1 MWVKIC
7 GLTNPD
13 DAQHALEAGADALGF
28 IFVRRSP
35 RYLPAHDPDWQSW
48 LPTLQGATRVLVVSD
63 PTELPDGWEQCFE
76 VVQLIWEPVSSALT
90 PQSLTGVSFV
100 EPPPLGSPCTQGEP
114 SLGSPREAGRPLPAH
129 GSPREAGRPLPAHG
143 SPREAGQP
151 LPAHGSPREAGRP
164 LPAHGSPREAGGT
177 LRRGADS
184 NPTLWLALRFPPECA
199 ADDILQ
205 TLDALHAHAER
216 FVLDTYHPTLLG
228 GTGLT
233 QDWARLRE
241 VCARAPRPILLAGG
255 LTPENV
261 ADAIRTARPAGVDV
275 SSGVEAAPG
284 RKDPDK
290 VRQFIHNAKTALEG
304 ERG

>member
-48 LPTLQGATRVLVVSD
+48 LPTLQGATRVLVISD
-63 PTELPDGWEQCFE
+63 PAELPDGWAQCFE
-76 VVQLIWEPVSSALT
+76 AVQWVVREPVSCVLT
-90 PQSLTGVSFV
+90 LQSLLRAIFA
-100 EPPPLGSPCTQGEP
+100 EPPPSGSPCTQGEP
-114 SLGSPREAGRPLPAH
+114 SLDSPREAGEPAPVF
-129 GSPREAGRPLPAHG
+129 GSLREVGEPAPVFGSLREAGEPAPVFG
-143 SPREAGQP
+143 F
-151 LPAHGSPREAGRP
+151 
-164 LPAHGSPREAGGT
+164 PREAGGT
-177 LRRGADS
+177 LRRGAE
-184 NPTLWLALRFPPECA
+184 NPNLALWLALRFPPECT
-199 ADDILQ
+199 ADAILQ

-290 VRQFIHNAKTALEG
+290 VRAFIGNAKTALEG

>member
-28 IFVRRSP
+28 IFVRQSP
-35 RYLPAHDPDWQSW
+35 RYLPAHDPDWQAW
-48 LPTLQGATRVLVVSD
+48 LSRLQGATRVLVVSD
-63 PTELPDGWEQCFE
+63 PAELPDGWAQCFE
-76 VVQLIWEPVSSALT
+76 AVQWVVREPVSCVLT
-90 PQSLTGVSFV
+90 LQSLLRAIFA
-100 EPPPLGSPCTQGEP
+100 EPPPSGSPCTQGEP
-114 SLGSPREAGRPLPAH
+114 N
-129 GSPREAGRPLPAHG
+129 
-143 SPREAGQP
+143 
-151 LPAHGSPREAGRP
+151 
-164 LPAHGSPREAGGT
+164 HGSPREAGGT
-177 LRRGADS
+177 LRRGGEHS
-184 NPTLWLALRFPPECA
+184 NLTLWLALRFPPECT
-199 ADDILQ
+199 ADAILQ

-216 FVLDTYHPTLLG
+216 FVLDTYHPSLLG

-284 RKDPDK
+284 RKDPAK
-290 VRQFIHNAKTALEG
+290 VRAFIGNAKTALEG

>member
-28 IFVRRSP
+28 IFVRQSP
-35 RYLPAHDPDWQSW
+35 RYLPAHDPDWQAW
-48 LPTLQGATRVLVVSD
+48 LPVLQGATRVLVVSD
-63 PTELPDGWEQCFE
+63 PTELPDGWERCFE
-76 VVQLIWEPVSSALT
+76 AVQWVVREPVSCVLT
-90 PQSLTGVSFV
+90 LQSLLRAIFA
-100 EPPPLGSPCTQGEP
+100 EPPPSGSPCTQGEP
-114 SLGSPREAGRPLPAH
+114 N
-129 GSPREAGRPLPAHG
+129 
-143 SPREAGQP
+143 
-151 LPAHGSPREAGRP
+151 
-164 LPAHGSPREAGGT
+164 HGSPREAGGT
-177 LRRGADS
+177 LRRGGEHS
-184 NPTLWLALRFPPECA
+184 NLTLWLALRFPPECT
-199 ADDILQ
+199 ADAILQ

-284 RKDPDK
+284 RKDPAK
-290 VRQFIHNAKTALEG
+290 VRAFIGNAKTALEG

>member
-13 DAQHALEAGADALGF
+13 DAVCALHAGADALGF
-28 IFVRRSP
+28 IFVCQSP

-48 LPTLQGATRVLVVSD
+48 LPTLQGATRVLVISD
-63 PTELPDGWEQCFE
+63 PAELPNGWEQCFE
-76 VVQLIWEPVSSALT
+76 AVQWVVREPVSCVLT
-90 PQSLTGVSFV
+90 LQSLLRAIFA
-100 EPPPLGSPCTQGEP
+100 EPPPSGSPCTQGEP
-114 SLGSPREAGRPLPAH
+114 N
-129 GSPREAGRPLPAHG
+129 
-143 SPREAGQP
+143 
-151 LPAHGSPREAGRP
+151 
-164 LPAHGSPREAGGT
+164 HGSPREAGGT
-177 LRRGADS
+177 LRRGGEHS
-184 NPTLWLALRFPPECA
+184 NLTLWLALRFPPECT
-199 ADDILQ
+199 ADAILQ

-255 LTPENV
+255 LNPENV
-261 ADAIRTARPAGVDV
+261 ADAVRTAHPAGVDV

-284 RKDPDK
+284 RKDPAK
-290 VRQFIHNAKTALEG
+290 VRAFIHNAKTALEG

>member
-13 DAQHALEAGADALGF
+13 DAVCALHAGADALGF

-48 LPTLQGATRVLVVSD
+48 LPTLRGATRVLVVSD
-63 PTELPDGWEQCFE
+63 PTELPDGWERCFE
-76 VVQLIWEPVSSALT
+76 AVQWVVESALT
-90 PQSLTGVSFV
+90 P
-100 EPPPLGSPCTQGEP
+100 SP
-114 SLGSPREAGRPLPAH
+114 SPTSRE
-129 GSPREAGRPLPAHG
+129 
-143 SPREAGQP
+143 
-151 LPAHGSPREAGRP
+151 
-164 LPAHGSPREAGGT
+164 
-177 LRRGADS
+177 RGADS
-184 NPTLWLALRFPPECA
+184 ALTPNPSPARRERGKLAPLSHPMGEGLGVRAKSLWLALRFPPECTA
-199 ADDILQ
+199 EGILQ
-205 TLDALHAHAER
+205 TLDAWQPYAER

-284 RKDPDK
+284 RKDPAK
-290 VRQFIHNAKTALEG
+290 VRAFIGNAKTALEG
-304 ERG
+304 EGG

>member
-13 DAQHALEAGADALGF
+13 DAVCALDAGADALGF

-35 RYLPAHDPDWQSW
+35 RYLPAHDPDWQAW
-48 LPTLQGATRVLVVSD
+48 LPALQGATRVLVVSD
-63 PTELPDGWEQCFE
+63 PAELPDGWEQCFE
-76 VVQLIWEPVSSALT
+76 AVQWVVREPVSCVLT
-90 PQSLTGVSFV
+90 LQSLLHAIFA
-100 EPPPLGSPCTQGEP
+100 EPPPSGSPCTQGEP
-114 SLGSPREAGRPLPAH
+114 N
-129 GSPREAGRPLPAHG
+129 
-143 SPREAGQP
+143 
-151 LPAHGSPREAGRP
+151 
-164 LPAHGSPREAGGT
+164 HGSPREAGGT
-177 LRRGADS
+177 LRRGGEHS
-184 NPTLWLALRFPPECA
+184 NLTLWLALRFPPECT
-199 ADDILQ
+199 ADAILQ
-205 TLDALHAHAER
+205 TLDAWQPYAER

-228 GTGLT
+228 GTGHT
-233 QDWARLRE
+233 QDWLRARE

-284 RKDPDK
+284 RKDPAK
-290 VRQFIHNAKTALEG
+290 VRAFICNAKTALEG

>member
-1 MWVKIC
+1 
-7 GLTNPD
+7 
-13 DAQHALEAGADALGF
+13 
-28 IFVRRSP
+28 VRQSP

-48 LPTLQGATRVLVVSD
+48 LPALQGATRVLVVSD
-63 PTELPDGWEQCFE
+63 PAELPDGWEQCFE
-76 VVQLIWEPVSSALT
+76 AVQWVVGSALT
-90 PQSLTGVSFV
+90 PA
-100 EPPPLGSPCTQGEP
+100 PLPQGLRDDATLPTAPLLQGPRCTQGETAQSWFP
-114 SLGSPREAGRPLPAH
+114 SPAKRERGSGVRAK
-129 GSPREAGRPLPAHG
+129 S
-143 SPREAGQP
+143 
-151 LPAHGSPREAGRP
+151 
-164 LPAHGSPREAGGT
+164 
-177 LRRGADS
+177 
-184 NPTLWLALRFPPECA
+184 LWLALRFPPECT
-199 ADDILQ
+199 ADAILQ

-284 RKDPDK
+284 RKDPAK
-290 VRQFIHNAKTALEG
+290 VRAFIRNAKTALEG

>member
-48 LPTLQGATRVLVVSD
+48 LPTLQGATRVLVISD
-63 PTELPDGWEQCFE
+63 PAELPDGWEQCFE
-76 VVQLIWEPVSSALT
+76 AVQWVVREPVSCVLT
-90 PQSLTGVSFV
+90 LQSLLRAIFA
-100 EPPPLGSPCTQGEP
+100 EPPPSGSPCTQGEP
-114 SLGSPREAGRPLPAH
+114 N
-129 GSPREAGRPLPAHG
+129 
-143 SPREAGQP
+143 
-151 LPAHGSPREAGRP
+151 
-164 LPAHGSPREAGGT
+164 HGSPREAGGT
-177 LRRGADS
+177 LRRGGEHS
-184 NPTLWLALRFPPECA
+184 NLTLWLALRFPPECT
-199 ADDILQ
+199 ADAILQ

-284 RKDPDK
+284 RKDPAK
-290 VRQFIHNAKTALEG
+290 VRAFIGNAKTALEG

>member
-13 DAQHALEAGADALGF
+13 DAVCALYAGADALGF
-28 IFVRRSP
+28 IFVRQSP
-35 RYLPAHDPDWQSW
+35 RYLPAHDPDWQAW
-48 LPTLQGATRVLVVSD
+48 LPALQGATRVLVVSD

-76 VVQLIWEPVSSALT
+76 AVQWVVESALT
-90 PQSLTGVSFV
+90 PSPASTGWERGAERASAPSPAPTGWERDVGANDGAPSDV
-100 EPPPLGSPCTQGEP
+100 LPLS
-114 SLGSPREAGRPLPAH
+114 REAGE
-129 GSPREAGRPLPAHG
+129 GSGVRAK
-143 SPREAGQP
+143 S
-151 LPAHGSPREAGRP
+151 
-164 LPAHGSPREAGGT
+164 
-177 LRRGADS
+177 
-184 NPTLWLALRFPPECA
+184 LWLALRFPPECT
-199 ADDILQ
+199 ADAILQ

-284 RKDPDK
+284 RKDPAK
-290 VRQFIHNAKTALEG
+290 VRAFIGNAKTALEG

>member
-13 DAQHALEAGADALGF
+13 DAVCALHAGADALGF

-48 LPTLQGATRVLVVSD
+48 LPRLQGATRVLVISD

-76 VVQLIWEPVSSALT
+76 AVQWVVGSVLT
-90 PQSLTGVSFV
+90 PSPSPTGWDVGAHGGSPSHRFSLTPSPASTGWEQDVGAND
-100 EPPPLGSPCTQGEP
+100 GSPSDVLP
-114 SLGSPREAGRPLPAH
+114 LSREAGE
-129 GSPREAGRPLPAHG
+129 GSGVRAK
-143 SPREAGQP
+143 S
-151 LPAHGSPREAGRP
+151 
-164 LPAHGSPREAGGT
+164 
-177 LRRGADS
+177 
-184 NPTLWLALRFPPECA
+184 LWLALRFPPECT
-199 ADDILQ
+199 ADAILQ
-205 TLDALHAHAER
+205 TLDAWQPYAER

-228 GTGLT
+228 GTGHT
-233 QDWARLRE
+233 QDWLRARE

-255 LTPENV
+255 LNPENV

-284 RKDPDK
+284 RKDPAK
-290 VRQFIHNAKTALEG
+290 VRAFIRNAKTALEG

>member
-7 GLTNPD
+7 GLTNPA
-13 DAQHALEAGADALGF
+13 DALHALEAGADALGF
-28 IFVRRSP
+28 IFVRQSP
-35 RYLPAHDPDWQSW
+35 RYLPAHDANWQAW

-63 PTELPDGWEQCFE
+63 PAELPDGWEQCFE
-76 VVQLIWEPVSSALT
+76 AVQLIWEPVSSALT

-114 SLGSPREAGRPLPAH
+114 SLGSPREAG
-129 GSPREAGRPLPAHG
+129 
-143 SPREAGQP
+143 
-151 LPAHGSPREAGRP
+151 
-164 LPAHGSPREAGGT
+164 GT

-184 NPTLWLALRFPPECA
+184 NPTLWLALRFPPECT
-199 ADDILQ
+199 ADAILQ
-205 TLDALHAHAER
+205 TLDALHTHAER

-241 VCARAPRPILLAGG
+241 VCTRAPRPILLAGG

-284 RKDPDK
+284 RKDPAK
-290 VRQFIHNAKTALEG
+290 VRAFICNAKTALEV

>member
-48 LPTLQGATRVLVVSD
+48 LPRLQVATRVLVVSD

-76 VVQLIWEPVSSALT
+76 AVQWVVGSVLT
-90 PQSLTGVSFV
+90 PSPSPTGWDVGAHGGSPSHRFSLTPSPASTGWEQDVGAND
-100 EPPPLGSPCTQGEP
+100 GSPSDVLP
-114 SLGSPREAGRPLPAH
+114 LSREAGE
-129 GSPREAGRPLPAHG
+129 GSGVRAK
-143 SPREAGQP
+143 S
-151 LPAHGSPREAGRP
+151 
-164 LPAHGSPREAGGT
+164 
-177 LRRGADS
+177 
-184 NPTLWLALRFPPECA
+184 LWLALRFPPECT
-199 ADDILQ
+199 ADAILQ

-290 VRQFIHNAKTALEG
+290 VRAFIGNAKTALEG

>member
-1 MWVKIC
+1 M
-7 GLTNPD
+7 
-13 DAQHALEAGADALGF
+13 
-28 IFVRRSP
+28 
-35 RYLPAHDPDWQSW
+35 PAHDPDWQSW
-48 LPTLQGATRVLVVSD
+48 LPTLQGATRVLVISD
-63 PTELPDGWEQCFE
+63 PTELPDGWERCFE
-76 VVQLIWEPVSSALT
+76 VVQWVVGSALT
-90 PQSLTGVSFV
+90 PSPASTGRDVGAHGGAPHAV
-100 EPPPLGSPCTQGEP
+100 LPLS
-114 SLGSPREAGRPLPAH
+114 REAGE
-129 GSPREAGRPLPAHG
+129 GSGVRAK
-143 SPREAGQP
+143 S
-151 LPAHGSPREAGRP
+151 
-164 LPAHGSPREAGGT
+164 
-177 LRRGADS
+177 
-184 NPTLWLALRFPPECA
+184 LWLALRFPPECT
-199 ADDILQ
+199 ADAILQ

-284 RKDPDK
+284 RKDPAK
-290 VRQFIHNAKTALEG
+290 VRAFIGNAKTALEG

>member
-28 IFVRRSP
+28 IFVRQSP

-48 LPTLQGATRVLVVSD
+48 LPRLQVATRVLVVSD
-63 PTELPDGWEQCFE
+63 PAELPDGWERCFE
-76 VVQLIWEPVSSALT
+76 AVQWVVSEPVPSMPTL
-90 PQSLTGVSFV
+90 QSLLRISFV
-100 EPPPLGSPCTQGEP
+100 EPPPSGSPCTQGEP
-114 SLGSPREAGRPLPAH
+114 N
-129 GSPREAGRPLPAHG
+129 
-143 SPREAGQP
+143 
-151 LPAHGSPREAGRP
+151 
-164 LPAHGSPREAGGT
+164 HGSPREAGGT
-177 LRRGADS
+177 LRRGGEHS
-184 NPTLWLALRFPPECA
+184 NLSLWLALRFPPECTA
-199 ADDILQ
+199 EGILQ

-255 LTPENV
+255 LNPENV

-284 RKDPDK
+284 RKDPAK
-290 VRQFIHNAKTALEG
+290 VRAFIGNAKTALEG
-304 ERG
+304 EGG

>member
-13 DAQHALEAGADALGF
+13 DAVCALDAGADALGF

-63 PTELPDGWEQCFE
+63 PAELPDGWAQCFE
-76 VVQLIWEPVSSALT
+76 ALQWVVGSALT
-90 PQSLTGVSFV
+90 PDPSPTLWERGAERASAPSPASTGWERDVGANDGAPSDV
-100 EPPPLGSPCTQGEP
+100 LPLS
-114 SLGSPREAGRPLPAH
+114 REAGE
-129 GSPREAGRPLPAHG
+129 GSGVRAK
-143 SPREAGQP
+143 
-151 LPAHGSPREAGRP
+151 
-164 LPAHGSPREAGGT
+164 
-177 LRRGADS
+177 
-184 NPTLWLALRFPPECA
+184 TLWLALRFPPECT
-199 ADDILQ
+199 ADAILQ

-216 FVLDTYHPTLLG
+216 FVLDTYHPTQLG

-284 RKDPDK
+284 RKDPAK
-290 VRQFIHNAKTALEG
+290 VRAFIRNAKTALEG

>member
-7 GLTNPD
+7 GLTNPT

-28 IFVRRSP
+28 IFVRQSP

-63 PTELPDGWEQCFE
+63 PTELPDGWERCFE
-76 VVQLIWEPVSSALT
+76 AVQWVVREPVSCVLT
-90 PQSLTGVSFV
+90 LQSLLRAIFA
-100 EPPPLGSPCTQGEP
+100 EPPPSGSPCTQGEP
-114 SLGSPREAGRPLPAH
+114 N
-129 GSPREAGRPLPAHG
+129 
-143 SPREAGQP
+143 
-151 LPAHGSPREAGRP
+151 
-164 LPAHGSPREAGGT
+164 HGSPREAGGT
-177 LRRGADS
+177 LRRGGEHS
-184 NPTLWLALRFPPECA
+184 NLTLWLALRFPPECT
-199 ADDILQ
+199 ADAILQ

-284 RKDPDK
+284 RKDPAK
-290 VRQFIHNAKTALEG
+290 VRAFIGNAKTALEG

>member
-28 IFVRRSP
+28 IFVRQSP

-63 PTELPDGWEQCFE
+63 PTELPDGWERCFE
-76 VVQLIWEPVSSALT
+76 AVQWVVGSALT
-90 PQSLTGVSFV
+90 PDPSPTEWERGVGANG
-100 EPPPLGSPCTQGEP
+100 GSPSSSASPTGWERDVGANDGAPSDVLPLSRFAGE
-114 SLGSPREAGRPLPAH
+114 GSGVRAK
-129 GSPREAGRPLPAHG
+129 S
-143 SPREAGQP
+143 
-151 LPAHGSPREAGRP
+151 
-164 LPAHGSPREAGGT
+164 
-177 LRRGADS
+177 
-184 NPTLWLALRFPPECA
+184 LWLALRFPPECT
-199 ADDILQ
+199 ADAILQ

-284 RKDPDK
+284 RKDPAK
-290 VRQFIHNAKTALEG
+290 VRAFIGNAKTALEG

>member
-7 GLTNPD
+7 GLTNPT

-28 IFVRRSP
+28 IFVRQSP
-35 RYLPAHDPDWQSW
+35 RYLPAHDPDWQAW

-63 PTELPDGWEQCFE
+63 PAELPNGWERCFE
-76 VVQLIWEPVSSALT
+76 AVQWVVREPVSCVLT
-90 PQSLTGVSFV
+90 LQSLLRAIFA
-100 EPPPLGSPCTQGEP
+100 EPPPSGSPCTQGEP
-114 SLGSPREAGRPLPAH
+114 N
-129 GSPREAGRPLPAHG
+129 
-143 SPREAGQP
+143 
-151 LPAHGSPREAGRP
+151 
-164 LPAHGSPREAGGT
+164 HGSPREAGGT
-177 LRRGADS
+177 LRRGGEHS
-184 NPTLWLALRFPPECA
+184 NLTLWLALRFPPECTA
-199 ADDILQ
+199 EGVLQ

-216 FVLDTYHPTLLG
+216 FVLDAYHPTLLG

-284 RKDPDK
+284 RKDPAK
-290 VRQFIHNAKTALEG
+290 VRAFIRNAKTALEG

>member
-28 IFVRRSP
+28 IFVRQSP

-48 LPTLQGATRVLVVSD
+48 LSRLQGATRVLVISD

-76 VVQLIWEPVSSALT
+76 AVQWVVREPVSCVLT
-90 PQSLTGVSFV
+90 LQSLLRAIFA
-100 EPPPLGSPCTQGEP
+100 EPPPSGSPCTQGEP
-114 SLGSPREAGRPLPAH
+114 NH
-129 GSPREAGRPLPAHG
+129 GSPRFAR
-143 SPREAGQP
+143 
-151 LPAHGSPREAGRP
+151 
-164 LPAHGSPREAGGT
+164 GT
-177 LRRGADS
+177 LRRGGEHS
-184 NPTLWLALRFPPECA
+184 NLTLWLALRFPPECT
-199 ADDILQ
+199 ADAILQ

-275 SSGVEAAPG
+275 SSGVEAASG
-284 RKDPDK
+284 RKDPAK
-290 VRQFIHNAKTALEG
+290 VRAFIGNAKTVLEG
-304 ERG
+304 EGG

>member
-35 RYLPAHDPDWQSW
+35 RYLPAHDPDWQAW
-48 LPTLQGATRVLVVSD
+48 LPVLQGATRVLVISD

-76 VVQLIWEPVSSALT
+76 AVQWVVREPVSCVLT
-90 PQSLTGVSFV
+90 LQSLLRAIFA
-100 EPPPLGSPCTQGEP
+100 EPPPSGSPCTQGEP
-114 SLGSPREAGRPLPAH
+114 NH
-129 GSPREAGRPLPAHG
+129 GSPRFAR
-143 SPREAGQP
+143 
-151 LPAHGSPREAGRP
+151 
-164 LPAHGSPREAGGT
+164 GT
-177 LRRGADS
+177 LRRGGEHS
-184 NPTLWLALRFPPECA
+184 NLTLWLALRFPPECT
-199 ADDILQ
+199 ADAILQ

-290 VRQFIHNAKTALEG
+290 VRAFIRNAKTALEG
-304 ERG
+304 EGG

>member
-63 PTELPDGWEQCFE
+63 PAELPNGWEQCFE
-76 VVQLIWEPVSSALT
+76 AVQWVVREPVSCVLT
-90 PQSLTGVSFV
+90 LQSLLRAIFA
-100 EPPPLGSPCTQGEP
+100 EPPPSGSPCTQGEP
-114 SLGSPREAGRPLPAH
+114 N
-129 GSPREAGRPLPAHG
+129 
-143 SPREAGQP
+143 
-151 LPAHGSPREAGRP
+151 
-164 LPAHGSPREAGGT
+164 HGSPREAGGT
-177 LRRGADS
+177 LRRGGEHS
-184 NPTLWLALRFPPECA
+184 NLTLWLALRFPPECT
-199 ADDILQ
+199 ADAILQ

-284 RKDPDK
+284 RKDPAK
-290 VRQFIHNAKTALEG
+290 VRAFIGNAKTALEG